1 MCLDGGPSPFSKATL
16 FLLSKPSRPG
26 RACERG
32 SATPGRSIPD
42 MSFRNP
48 GFFSPAKSA
57 IGLSWLAAVA
67 AFVLLRLGHPALAK
81 LLEDLMLVLNF
92 VPAAAALLVCG
103 LLILLRVDVRAAML
117 VWPLLTLVLGVPF
130 WLWFEK
136 GWRRRNERK
145 AAREAG
151 RGAAADL

>member
-1 MCLDGGPSPFSKATL
+1 
-16 FLLSKPSRPG
+16 
-26 RACERG
+26 
-32 SATPGRSIPD
+32 

-48 GFFSPAKSA
+48 GFLSPAKSA

-67 AFVLLRLGHPALAK
+67 AFVLLRLGHPAPAK
-81 LLEDLMLVLNF
+81 LLEDLLLVLNF

-136 GWRRRNERK
+136 GWRRRNESR
-145 AAREAG
+145 AAPEVE
-151 RGAAADL
+151 RGTVEDL